1 MKLTATASSSAL
13 AIDQEEWVS
22 CSHWGMFPVR
32 RDSSRS
38 EA

>member
-1 MKLTATASSSAL
+1 MKFTGTTSSFAL
-13 AIDQEEWVS
+13 AIDQDEWVS

-32 RDSSRS
+32 QDSSRS